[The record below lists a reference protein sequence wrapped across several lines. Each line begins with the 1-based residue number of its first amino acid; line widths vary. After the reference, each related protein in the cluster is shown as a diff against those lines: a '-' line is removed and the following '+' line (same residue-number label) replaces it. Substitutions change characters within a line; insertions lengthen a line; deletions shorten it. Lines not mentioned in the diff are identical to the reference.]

1 MITTVEVGFARGDMI
16 ELAKARMKSQGVD
29 IDSLPDLPLT
39 AEFDE
44 ECQVYLVSFELR
56 EPKDE

>member
-29 IDSLPDLPLT
+29 IGSLPDLPLT

>member
-16 ELAKARMKSQGVD
+16 ELEKARMKSQGVD